1 MTDHLHDPEEQEFR
15 DFMEGMSLTGF
26 PLAVGRMA
34 RRGAEQ
40 IREET
45 EQSRLGQACM
55 RLATRVE
62 TFLGDAIQRIHR

>member
-1 MTDHLHDPEEQEFR
+1 MTDHQRDTEEQEFK
-15 DFMEGMSLTGF
+15 DFMESMSLTGF
-26 PLAVGRMA
+26 PIAVGRMA

-40 IREET
+40 IRTET

-62 TFLGDAIQRIHR
+62 TFLGDTIQRIHH

>member
-1 MTDHLHDPEEQEFR
+1 MTDHLHDPEELEFK

-26 PLAVGRMA
+26 PLALGRMA

-45 EQSRLGQACM
+45 EQSRLGVACM

-62 TFLGDAIQRIHR
+62 TFVGDMVQRLHP